1 MALTDKTKKAAAT
14 KDKAVKAKKI
24 SKSKLP
30 TKNTINLIG
39 VGKKKI
45 NPVVLTVI
53 IAVVLIAI
61 AVFTKFAIIDR
72 FDEVRRAQAEVSDM
86 RTEVDLLYKKIAS
99 YGEINEL
106 YAHYT
111 ITGMTD
117 AELNRADRIE
127 AIEMLESIVEPNA
140 VLGAMTFKDNTLTA
154 TVTAESLQAIN
165 VMAGKINEQSNVD
178 YCTVATASTETKK
191 DENAGEVT
199 ARITV
204 YLKKAVE
211 ELEEEAQK

>member
-1 MALTDKTKKAAAT
+1 MAVKNKKTGTNDIKVT
-14 KDKAVKAKKI
+14 KAKKI
-24 SKSKLP
+24 NKSKLP
-30 TKNTINLIG
+30 TKNTINLVG
-39 VGKKKI
+39 VGKKRI

-53 IAVVLIAI
+53 ILAVLIGVAL
-61 AVFTKFAIIDR
+61 FTKFAIIDR
-72 FDEVRRAQAEVSDM
+72 FEEVKRAQAEVSDM
-86 RTEVDLLYKKIAS
+86 RTELDLLYKKIAS

-127 AIEMLESIVEPNA
+127 AIEMLEGIVEPDA
-140 VLGAMTFKDNTLTA
+140 TLGAMSFKDNTLTA
-154 TVTAESLQAIN
+154 TVTAKSLQAVNI
-165 VMAGKINEQSNVD
+165 MAGKINEQPNVD

-199 ARITV
+199 ARITI

-211 ELEEEAQK
+211 ELEEGAAK